1 MPGRGEVGGRVTC
14 TRARWQPAAAAGRNV
29 CHSTL
34 ASAAV
39 SLFPTLAR
47 AAAETPAP
55 LLKRTRR
62 AATQGS
68 PPRDTR
74 HRPRTQAA
82 PHARSPTSTRQGT
95 TRVRGVRSARQTRA
109 RNGHGQ
115 VRSGQARGPR
125 HGGASMCR
133 GTGTL
138 PGRPPTCPGGSKRV
152 PHLCQSRRGLRAP
165 RFIIC

>member
-14 TRARWQPAAAAGRNV
+14 TRARWQPAAAAGRDV

-47 AAAETPAP
+47 AAAETHAP
-55 LLKRTRR
+55 CSDPRIAAARHTPPTAHAGR
-62 AATQGS
+62 ASCSQ
-68 PPRDTR
+68 PYEY
-74 HRPRTQAA
+74 AA
-82 PHARSPTSTRQGT
+82 GKDPGC
-95 TRVRGVRSARQTRA
+95 VGVRSARQTRA

-138 PGRPPTCPGGSKRV
+138 PGRQPTCPGGSKRV